1 MKDYKNVKV
10 PRKYRSDGNRV
21 TVKRVTAAR
30 SSPKRRA
37 GFGGA
42 LVKGLAAAVIVLG
55 SYLGWAA
62 YQSLVRAEVFQIAGV
77 DVRGVRQ
84 ISEGEIK
91 DMAAGF
97 TGQNIFRVDLHEAAR
112 RARAHPWVKD
122 VRIERRLPN
131 RISMV
136 FTERSPAAVLETG
149 TGRFLV
155 DDEGVVVG
163 KAAREGA
170 RPSSLSLASLPL
182 VKVKNCPVR
191 AGDRVDNE
199 GVAEALALLAE
210 LAACRGWRLEEV
222 TVNANTPES
231 LSLLYAGREF
241 KIGRGNYAEKL
252 RRLGEIMAD
261 VKRRGI
267 TFAYVDLR
275 PERQAAVMVKR

>member
-1 MKDYKNVKV
+1 MRDYKNVKV

-30 SSPKRRA
+30 SSPKRRTR
-37 GFGGA
+37 FGGA

-77 DVRGVRQ
+77 DVQGVRQ
-84 ISEGEIK
+84 ISEAEVK

-112 RARAHPWVKD
+112 QARAHPWVKD

-136 FTERSPAAVLETG
+136 FTERSPAAMLETG

-170 RPSSLSLASLPL
+170 LPSSLPL

-231 LSLLYAGREF
+231 LALLYAGREF

-275 PERQAAVMVKR
+275 PERQAAVMVKK

>member
-1 MKDYKNVKV
+1 MRDYKNVKV
-10 PRKYRSDGNRV
+10 PKKYRTGSNRV
-21 TVKRVTAAR
+21 TVKRVTVSR

-42 LVKGLAAAVIVLG
+42 LTKSLAAAVIVLG

-77 DVRGVRQ
+77 DVQGVRQ
-84 ISEGEIK
+84 LSEGEIK
-91 DMAAGF
+91 KMASGF

-112 RARAHPWVKD
+112 QARAHPWVKD

-136 FTERSPAAVLETG
+136 FTERSPAAMLETG
-149 TGRFLV
+149 AGRFLV

-163 KAAREGA
+163 KAARESA
-170 RPSSLSLASLPL
+170 LPLSLPL

-210 LAACRGWRLEEV
+210 LAAFRGWRLEEV
-222 TVNANTPES
+222 AVNANTPES

-252 RRLGEIMAD
+252 RRLGEILAD

-275 PERQAAVMVKR
+275 PERQAAVMIKR

>member
-1 MKDYKNVKV
+1 MRDYKNVKV
-10 PRKYRSDGNRV
+10 PRKYQSGGNRV

-30 SSPKRRA
+30 SSPKRRT

-77 DVRGVRQ
+77 DVHGVRQ

-112 RARAHPWVKD
+112 QARAHPWVKD

-149 TGRFLV
+149 AGRFLV

-170 RPSSLSLASLPL
+170 LPSSLPL
-182 VKVKNCPVR
+182 VKVKNCTGR
-191 AGDRVDNE
+191 AGSRVDNE

-241 KIGRGNYAEKL
+241 KVGRGNYAEKL

-275 PERQAAVMVKR
+275 PERQAAVMVKK

>member
-1 MKDYKNVKV
+1 M
-10 PRKYRSDGNRV
+10 
-21 TVKRVTAAR
+21 TVKRVTVSR
-30 SSPKRRA
+30 SSPKRRT

-77 DVRGVRQ
+77 DVQGVRQ
-84 ISEGEIK
+84 ISEAEVK

-136 FTERSPAAVLETG
+136 FTERSPAAMLETG

-163 KAAREGA
+163 KAAKEGA
-170 RPSSLSLASLPL
+170 RPSSLPL

-222 TVNANTPES
+222 TVNANTPDS

-267 TFAYVDLR
+267 TFTYVDLR
-275 PERQAAVMVKR
+275 PERQAAVMVRK

>member
-1 MKDYKNVKV
+1 MRDYKNVKV
-10 PRKYRSDGNRV
+10 PKKYRTGSNGV
-21 TVKRVTAAR
+21 TVKRVTVSR
-30 SSPKRRA
+30 SSPKRRR

-77 DVRGVRQ
+77 DVQGVRR
-84 ISEGEIK
+84 ISEAEVK

-112 RARAHPWVKD
+112 QARAHPWVKD

-136 FTERSPAAVLETG
+136 FTERSPAAMLETG
-149 TGRFLV
+149 TGRFLM

-163 KAAREGA
+163 KAAPGGA
-170 RPSSLSLASLPL
+170 LPSTLPL

-199 GVAEALALLAE
+199 GAAEALALLAE

-252 RRLGEIMAD
+252 RRLGEILAD

-275 PERQAAVMVKR
+275 PERQAAVMVRK

>member
-1 MKDYKNVKV
+1 MRDYKNVKV
-10 PRKYRSDGNRV
+10 PRKYQSGGNRV
-21 TVKRVTAAR
+21 TVKRVTVSR

-42 LVKGLAAAVIVLG
+42 LAKGLAAGVIVLG
-55 SYLGWAA
+55 GYLGWAA

-77 DVRGVRQ
+77 DVQGVRR
-84 ISEGEIK
+84 ISEAEVK

-112 RARAHPWVKD
+112 QARAHPWVKD

-136 FTERSPAAVLETG
+136 FTERSPAAMLETG

-163 KAAREGA
+163 KAGA
-170 RPSSLSLASLPL
+170 LPSSLPL

-267 TFAYVDLR
+267 SFAYVDLR
-275 PERQAAVMVKR
+275 PERQAAVMIKK